1 MAYDFEKLSEV
12 GSLDEFPEGA
22 KVLIEH
28 DGDIKRC
35 AADGLGGGGGGYH
48 WIHLDMDF
56 ETYEVFCDE
65 EITFESLREDIAN
78 GIIPVAI
85 MDMSYEVE
93 GSLRSMLAIIP
104 FVAIEEAVEDDEY
117 GHNEEH
123 MAMFM
128 SGSYFGVYLVY
139 EDGQY
144 TWQMGGM

>member
-35 AADGLGGGGGGYH
+35 AADGLGGGGGYH

-56 ETYEVFCDE
+56 ETYEVSCDE
-65 EITFESLREDIAN
+65 EITFESLREDVAN
-78 GIIPVAI
+78 GIMPVAI
-85 MDMSYEVE
+85 MDATEEGEYGSMSIFAV
-93 GSLRSMLAIIP
+93 MP
-104 FVAIEEAVEDDEY
+104 FAMIQDAVEDDEDY
-117 GHNEEH
+117 HHEQH
-123 MAMFM
+123 MAMFA
-128 SGSYFGVYLVY
+128 SGENGVYLVY

-144 TWQMGGM
+144 IWQMGM

>member
-35 AADGLGGGGGGYH
+35 AADGLGGGGGYH
-48 WIHLDMDF
+48 WIHLNVDS
-56 ETYEVFCDE
+56 ETYEVSCDE

-78 GIIPVAI
+78 GIMPVAI
-85 MDMSYEVE
+85 MDASLEVE
-93 GSLRSMLAIIP
+93 GRSQSTLAIMP
-104 FVAIEEAVEDDEY
+104 FVMIEDYVEDSGDEL
-117 GHNEEH
+117 HEQH

-128 SGSYFGVYLVY
+128 GGSYLGVYLVY
-139 EDGQY
+139 KDGQY
-144 TWQMGGM
+144 IWQMGG